1 LSEINLEEALVEIFS
16 IAFLFLFSEDFVM
29 LKRALV
35 SGSLLSLLAVASMAA
50 VFSPSAD
57 ARKCPRGF
65 EDINDVCVYT
75 GHQ

>member
-1 LSEINLEEALVEIFS
+1 MF
-16 IAFLFLFSEDFVM
+16 
-29 LKRALV
+29 KRALV
-35 SGSLLSLLAVASMAA
+35 SGSLLSLLAVATMAA

-75 GHQ
+75 GHR